1 MEDSSVVKF
10 FGKNKLNGNTI
21 FHEIAIEGSLALLL
35 RIRENLDEPIDLVL
49 EELNDQGETCVHL
62 AALMNRG
69 QHAIEIIEVLRELGA
84 DLNARNRL
92 GHTLM
97 SYAIYNKDYQ
107 LIDWLLLQPEITLSS
122 REDDEMYDSRD
133 YFIDEKEETTMEF
146 SVISETFMNFE
157 SSEDEVVPYWLSDF
171 VQLR

>member
-10 FGKNKLNGNTI
+10 FGKNKLNGNNI

-35 RIRENLDEPIDLVL
+35 RIRENLKEAIDLVL
-49 EELNDQGETCVHL
+49 GEWNDQGETCVHL
-62 AALMNRG
+62 AVLMNHG
-69 QHAIEIIEVLRELGA
+69 QHAIEIIEVLRDMGA
-84 DLNARNRL
+84 DLNARNEL

-97 SYAIYNKDYQ
+97 SYAVYNKDYQ

-133 YFIDEKEETTMEF
+133 YFIDEKEGTTIEF
-146 SVISETFMNFE
+146 PVISESFMNFE
-157 SSEDEVVPYWLSDF
+157 SSEDEVIPDWLSDF
-171 VQLR
+171 IQLQ